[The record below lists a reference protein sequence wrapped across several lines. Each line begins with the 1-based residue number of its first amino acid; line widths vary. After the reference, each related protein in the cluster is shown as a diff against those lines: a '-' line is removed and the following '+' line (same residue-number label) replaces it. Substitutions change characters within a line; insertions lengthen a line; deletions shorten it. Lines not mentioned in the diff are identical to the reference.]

1 MFLSILASVIRFNV
15 HGMVWQIYLQIMTH
29 KCTSQNVGRN
39 SVKTFKVEITPCSSF
54 SLGGFSFVWWEKVLM
69 DPKCD

>member
-1 MFLSILASVIRFNV
+1 MADIPTNCDYLNVYKFNV
-15 HGMVWQIYLQIMTH
+15 RVNGNRTH
-29 KCTSQNVGRN
+29 KCTSLNLARN